1 MPAGAED
8 LLHDYSR
15 LLSSYDRANVIG
27 TRDPDRVLLDHVL
40 DSLSCLLYPPAAKTF
55 KLADVGSGG
64 GLPGIPLAIALSDAS
79 FTLFEATGKKATF
92 LRNAVE
98 SLDLAGTEIVNARV
112 EQAAHD
118 PRLRASHE
126 ICTVR
131 AVARLSVLAEYCL
144 PLLSVGG
151 RMVAM
156 KGDVSDEEYGEGER
170 AASLL
175 GGRVLQTV
183 EVPLLPEMEQKTRRL
198 VVLEK
203 MAETPDIYPRR
214 VGLPVRSPLGR
225 E

>member
-8 LLHDYSR
+8 LLHDYSL
-15 LLSSYDRANVIG
+15 LLSSYDKANVIG

-40 DSLSCLLYPPAAKTF
+40 DSLSCLLYPPVAKTF

-64 GLPGIPLAIALSDAS
+64 GLPGIPLAIALSGAS

-92 LRNAVE
+92 LRNVVE
-98 SLDLAGTEIVNARV
+98 SLDLTGTEIVNARV

-131 AVARLSVLAEYCL
+131 AVASLSVLVEYCL
-144 PLLSVGG
+144 PLLGVGG
-151 RMVAM
+151 WMVAM
-156 KGDVSDEEYGEGER
+156 KGEVSDREYREGEL

-183 EVPLLPEMEQKTRRL
+183 EVPLLPETEQKTRRL

-203 MAETPDIYPRR
+203 MVETPEVYPRR